1 MKQEKDYTYRSMRD
15 ERQYGLFW
23 YSGLWQVLRPVL
35 VAVAVITLV
44 VGIGT
49 TVWNRLYGKFAAPV
63 DETDDNGYTFEITSG
78 MSLSSVAK
86 KLEGNENPEAYREW
100 CGLAAPVDENDSTAY
115 TFVIDGSMDMDS
127 LADRLEGN
135 EYCPYCG
142 NTLSSGDQ
150 SCSTCHKQVSWEP
163 RLIISGDAF
172 IAYCRFAG
180 LEQRITQGTYTL
192 RKNMSMPQIA
202 ELFAGNDR
210 PDAYSQWCT
219 YAAAADENDSAAYT
233 FEVTKDMDLSGVA
246 DKLAGN
252 STCSYCGSRLNE
264 GARSCGSCGMPAAWE
279 PQLIRN
285 KAAFICYCEYYGL
298 EKQIEAGT
306 YTLQRDMSMPQIA
319 ERLAEPQLIRSKTV
333 FKYYCDFAGMGQ
345 KIQVGTYKLRKNM
358 SMQEIAEQLSTGD
371 GNPMVRNITLI
382 PGETIEEFAAKLV
395 STGVLESDEK
405 FLQLCR
411 EGTAF
416 REYEYIDDV
425 MSTKTYTQRKYVLEG
440 YLAPNTYEVY
450 IGADEETIIRKLLSQ
465 TEAVFTDELRDQ
477 ADKQGLTMDQVLILA
492 SMIEKE
498 AKETDFAKVSAVFYN
513 RQKRGMPL
521 QSDVTIHYITGIR
534 RMALSNDDI
543 SANSPYNTYRIT
555 GLPVGPICNPS
566 PAAIRAAL
574 YPDETF
580 LAEGYLYFCA
590 KEPESGELYFSKTLE
605 EHNRVVEQYSK
616 SWQEYDRSRGIG
628 Q

>member
-1 MKQEKDYTYRSMRD
+1 MKREKDYTYRSIRD

-23 YSGLWQVLRPVL
+23 YSGLWQVMRPIL
-35 VAVAVITLV
+35 VALSVMILVI
-44 VGIGT
+44 GIGT
-49 TVWNRLYGKFAAPV
+49 TVWNKLYGKFAAPV
-63 DETDDNGYTFEITSG
+63 DGIDDNGYTFEVTSG

-86 KLEGNENPEAYREW
+86 KLEGNENPEALQEW
-100 CGLAAPVDENDSTAY
+100 CGLAAPADENDRTAY
-115 TFVIDGSMDMDS
+115 TFIIDGSMDMDS
-127 LADRLEGN
+127 LADKLEGS
-135 EYCPYCG
+135 EYCPYCR
-142 NTLSSGDQ
+142 NALSSGDQ
-150 SCSTCHKQVSWEP
+150 YCGNCRKAVQWEP
-163 RLIISGDAF
+163 RLIRDGAAF
-172 IAYCRFAG
+172 ISYCRFAG
-180 LEQRITQGTYTL
+180 LENKIMQGTYTL
-192 RKNMSMPQIA
+192 RKDMSMPQIA
-202 ELFAGNDR
+202 EMLAGNDD
-210 PDAYSQWCT
+210 PDAYRRWCA
-219 YAAAADENDSAAYT
+219 YASPVDESDSTQYV
-233 FEVTKDMDLSGVA
+233 FEVTKDMDLNGIA
-246 DKLAGN
+246 DKLADQ
-252 STCSYCGSRLNE
+252 
-264 GARSCGSCGMPAAWE
+264 E
-279 PQLIRN
+279 PHLIRN

-298 EKQIEAGT
+298 EEKIETGT
-306 YTLQRDMSMPQIA
+306 YTLRKDMNMPQIA
-319 ERLAEPQLIRSKTV
+319 ERLAEPQLIRNKTV

-345 KIQVGTYKLRKNM
+345 KIQVGTYKLRKDM

-382 PGETIEEFAAKLV
+382 PGETIEEFAARLV
-395 STGVLESDEK
+395 STGILESDEK

-425 MSTKTYTQRKYVLEG
+425 MNTKTYTQRKYVLEG

-450 IGADEETIIRKLLSQ
+450 VGADEETIIRKLLSQ
-465 TEAVFTDELRDQ
+465 TEAVFTDELRTQ
-477 ADKQGLTMDQVLILA
+477 ATNQGLTMDQVLILA

-498 AKETDFAKVSAVFYN
+498 AKQADFAKVSAVFYN

-574 YPDETF
+574 YPDEAF

-605 EHNRVVEQYSK
+605 EHNRVVEQYRK
-616 SWQEYDRSRGIG
+616 SWQEYDTSRGIG